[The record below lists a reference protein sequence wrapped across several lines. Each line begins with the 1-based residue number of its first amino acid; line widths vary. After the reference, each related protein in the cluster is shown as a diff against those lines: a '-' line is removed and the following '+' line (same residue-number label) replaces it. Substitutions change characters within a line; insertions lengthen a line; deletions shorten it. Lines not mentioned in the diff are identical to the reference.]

1 MNHSLFIEYVL
12 QNEGKLTGSY
22 VREWIGNGKPMDC
35 GWNDIDIICTKDKE
49 AIITREVLNKFPNI
63 KLDFRAGSTPFY
75 RSKYSANLFRYDGEF
90 KIMPPYE
97 KYQEE
102 FLSLTKNKICKF
114 LNVNNIGRNSSVE
127 KSLIN
132 KGWKLIILNKTYD
145 LDNYKFI

>member
-1 MNHSLFIEYVL
+1 MNHELLISCILK
-12 QNEGKLTGSY
+12 NKAKLTGSY
-22 VREWIGNGKPMDC
+22 IREWIGNGKPMDH
-35 GWNDIDIICTKDKE
+35 GWNDIDVICAENKE
-49 AIITREVLNKFPNI
+49 IIITREVLNKFPNI

-75 RSKYSANLFRYDGEF
+75 SSKYSANLFRYDGEF

-102 FLSLTKNKICKF
+102 FLNLTKNKICKF
-114 LNVNNIGRNSSVE
+114 LNVNNIGRNLSVE

-132 KGWKLIILNKTYD
+132 KDWKLIIFNKTYD